1 MSLVE
6 VVLKESLRKS
16 VQRIN
21 HKLPVAVCEEAMN
34 EVLRI
39 ACSPVTPCMGVWIET
54 SRNLSYYSV
63 KMSHPACVN

>member
-39 ACSPVTPCMGVWIET
+39 ACSPVTPCVCVEC
-54 SRNLSYYSV
+54 LSTLY
-63 KMSHPACVN
+63 